1 MDTSNILFICSGA
14 FEGLSNKKYVDTV
27 YRVCYMY
34 YKNKSDTEDAVQT
47 TFIKLLETDKTF
59 NDLEHI
65 KAWLIVTASNICKN
79 SLKHW
84 YRRLI
89 SLNSIEN
96 ELESKENFSNLLES
110 VLKLPT
116 KYKIIIYMYYYEG
129 YNSRE
134 IAKLLNKNE
143 STIRTYLKKGRELL
157 KDNLGGLNEK

>member
-1 MDTSNILFICSGA
+1 MNLQNKKNEDFIVVY
-14 FEGLSNKKYVDTV
+14 NKYVDTV

-89 SLNSIEN
+89 SLNSIED

-110 VLKLPT
+110 VLKLPA

>member
-1 MDTSNILFICSGA
+1 MNLQNKKNEDFIVVY
-14 FEGLSNKKYVDTV
+14 NKYVDTV

-89 SLNSIEN
+89 SLNSIED

-116 KYKIIIYMYYYEG
+116 KYKIIIYMYYY
-129 YNSRE
+129 E

>member
-1 MDTSNILFICSGA
+1 MNLQNKKNEDFIVVY
-14 FEGLSNKKYVDTV
+14 NKYVDTV

-84 YRRLI
+84 YRHLI
-89 SLNSIEN
+89 SLNSVED

-157 KDNLGGLNEK
+157 KDNLGGLNEE

>member
-1 MDTSNILFICSGA
+1 MNLQNKKNEDFIVVY
-14 FEGLSNKKYVDTV
+14 NKYVDTV
-27 YRVCYMY
+27 YPVSYIY

-89 SLNSIEN
+89 SLSSIED

-129 YNSRE
+129 YNTRE

>member
-1 MDTSNILFICSGA
+1 MNLQNKKNEDFIVIY
-14 FEGLSNKKYVDTV
+14 NKYVDTV

-47 TFIKLLETDKTF
+47 TFTKFLETDKTF

-89 SLNSIEN
+89 SLNSIED

>member
-1 MDTSNILFICSGA
+1 MNLQNKKNEDFIVVY
-14 FEGLSNKKYVDTV
+14 NKYVDTV

-89 SLNSIEN
+89 ILSSIED

>member
-1 MDTSNILFICSGA
+1 MNLQNKKNEDFIVVY
-14 FEGLSNKKYVDTV
+14 NKYVDTV

-89 SLNSIEN
+89 SLNSIED
-96 ELESKENFSNLLES
+96 ELESKENFSNLLEQF
-110 VLKLPT
+110 
-116 KYKIIIYMYYYEG
+116 
-129 YNSRE
+129 
-134 IAKLLNKNE
+134 
-143 STIRTYLKKGRELL
+143 
-157 KDNLGGLNEK
+157 

>member
-1 MDTSNILFICSGA
+1 MNLQNKKNEDFIVVY
-14 FEGLSNKKYVDTV
+14 NKYVDTV

-89 SLNSIEN
+89 SLNFIED